1 MSFRNLHKHCF
12 LAQWISEEGSRV
24 LQAKFKS
31 KTLNTLDAEGV
42 KGMKGILTM
51 AHFMTPLN
59 QRHPATLF
67 AHRLLFSLGD

>member
-1 MSFRNLHKHCF
+1 
-12 LAQWISEEGSRV
+12 V